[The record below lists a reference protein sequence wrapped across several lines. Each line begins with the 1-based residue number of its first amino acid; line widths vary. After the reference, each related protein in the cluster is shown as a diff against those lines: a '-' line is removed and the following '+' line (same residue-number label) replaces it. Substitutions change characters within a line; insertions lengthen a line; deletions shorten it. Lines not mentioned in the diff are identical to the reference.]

1 MKKTCLL
8 LLFIVGAIPCFS
20 QSTRPRIFDNFDTVR
35 GVQVYV
41 PTPTAIAVKARKTS
55 GKNANVDQ
63 KFNKKTALVTPMKA
77 RSITRNMNA
86 SEGLADREMASQ
98 PSHPLR
104 MSGSSGL
111 KGFTTGDA
119 VVDSYIV
126 DSSRRWDVDPLL
138 IYSQMHQESTFKPR
152 AISNKGAS
160 GLMQLMPATARRMG
174 VSNIFDPRQNIEG
187 GVKYMHLL
195 LDMFGG
201 DVNLALAGYN
211 AGEGAVIKYGNTIPP
226 YSETQEY
233 VRRITARYA
242 SISDGSFARNYHRV
256 NGSQAARL
264 EKRDSRPL
272 TVYEPNA
279 FAIRLAD
286 GRMRLVNQ

>member
-1 MKKTCLL
+1 M
-8 LLFIVGAIPCFS
+8 
-20 QSTRPRIFDNFDTVR
+20 
-35 GVQVYV
+35 
-41 PTPTAIAVKARKTS
+41 AIAAKTRRNN
-55 GKNANVDQ
+55 GKNSTIDQ
-63 KFNKKTALVTPMKA
+63 KLNKKTAMVTPVKP
-77 RSITRNMNA
+77 RSITRSMNA
-86 SEGLADREMASQ
+86 SEGLADREIASSTALR
-98 PSHPLR
+98 PIR
-104 MSGSSGL
+104 MSAGSGL
-111 KGFTTGDA
+111 KGFTTGDIA
-119 VVDSYIV
+119 VDSYIV
-126 DSSRRWDVDPLL
+126 DSSRRWGVDPLL

-174 VSNIFDPRQNIEG
+174 VENLFDPKQNIEG

-211 AGEGAVIKYGNTIPP
+211 AGEGAVMKYGNTIPP
-226 YSETQEY
+226 YSETREY

-242 SISDGSFARNYHRV
+242 SISDGTFAKSYRRV
-256 NGSQAARL
+256 NNTEAARL
-264 EKRDSRPL
+264 EKREARPL
-272 TVYEPNA
+272 AIYEPNA